1 MTNINYS
8 QFNILFGD
16 LNQTQFTNSVLK
28 VYPYY
33 NNPKRKFPNAWLIN
47 KKPFCNEGSVLD
59 RFISSLGDMTPILK
73 TAQLKVNLF
82 R

>member
-16 LNQTQFTNSVLK
+16 LNQTQFTNPVLK

-33 NNPKRKFPNAWLIN
+33 NNPNARLIN
-47 KKPFCNEGSVLD
+47 KKPFSNEGSVLD